1 MEKRNKRMSIGEM
14 DALHMDGGVKYISH
28 REHAK
33 FFAVVDGERF
43 YHLGRDGY
51 VHFGGNLESWFDQR
65 L

>member
-1 MEKRNKRMSIGEM
+1 MEKRYRMSIEDI
-14 DALHMDGGVKYISH
+14 DALHMNGEVRYMSH

-33 FFAVVDGERF
+33 FFAVVDGEGI

-51 VHFGGNLESWFDQR
+51 FHLGTSLESWCDWG